1 MQNNPM
7 ALADSG
13 KDPKVQS
20 AKRKDMATTMVIPQ
34 LSSRK
39 ENKTFIA
46 TFTQL
51 FRLKSSKNLKL

>member
-1 MQNNPM
+1 M